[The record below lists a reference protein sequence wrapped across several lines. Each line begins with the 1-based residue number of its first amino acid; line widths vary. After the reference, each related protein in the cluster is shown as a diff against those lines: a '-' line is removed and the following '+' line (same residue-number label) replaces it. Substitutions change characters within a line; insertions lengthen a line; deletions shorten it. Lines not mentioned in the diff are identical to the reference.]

1 MRAEREAFPPPP
13 DERGAVAV
21 AASSAAVISPPEKS
35 CTHHRML
42 SSLAG
47 LKNKRARTFS
57 SPSAGAVFQ
66 RGSLWPKKQ
75 RESSK
80 AGKDLQARPVQ
91 LSTHHRAEPISTSVS
106 VSKKGCKEDAGN
118 CRPVSLSSV
127 PGKVMEQTVLGEIR
141 RHVRDKRGIRPSQRG
156 FTKGR
161 SCSTKRISS
170 DDLVTRLVD
179 EGKAVDVVCPAFYQ
193 QSL

>member
-1 MRAEREAFPPPP
+1 MRAEREAFPLRP

-80 AGKDLQARPVQ
+80 AGKDLQARPVR
-91 LSTHHRAEPISTSVS
+91 LSTHHRAEPISIS

-127 PGKVMEQTVLGEIR
+127 PGKVMEQTVLGETT
-141 RHVRDKRGIRPSQRG
+141 RHVRDERGSGLASVGSRRAGPARPSG
-156 FTKGR
+156 
-161 SCSTKRISS
+161 S
-170 DDLVTRLVD
+170 
-179 EGKAVDVVCPAFYQ
+179 PAMI
-193 QSL
+193 